1 MILSHVSL
9 TQFRNI
15 QTAEIDFS
23 DGVNVLWGDNAQ
35 GKSNILEAIYYCAR
49 GRSFRGAAEKQMIQ
63 TGAEFASFGVTYKGE
78 QDAYPENL
86 RFSFL
91 AGGRKLMERDGIRTS
106 SLMEMVGRL
115 HAILFTPQHLS
126 IVSGSPAERR
136 AFMDVAIAMCYPP
149 YIPALAAYKR
159 TLEQRNALLRDT
171 AAGGGSPDTDLF
183 GVYTRALADTGAV
196 IASIRADFVRRLGIL
211 AAQQMTAISHGR
223 DALSLRYGSS
233 GAETAPEEVPMTR
246 RAFGTEVPDAGYA
259 DTLYRR
265 LMEDLR
271 RDVLLKTTMHG
282 PHRDDIEI
290 ELSGMPARGFASQGQ
305 TRSIA
310 LSLKLAEG
318 SLSHVL
324 LGKKPVYLLDDV
336 LSELDEQRRGY
347 LLRELS
353 EEQLIITSCEPDLRV
368 RNTDI
373 SFTAHRVFRGAVKT
387 LDEED
392 FAPFVCR

>member
-1 MILSHVSL
+1 M
-9 TQFRNI
+9 QFRNI
-15 QTAEIDFS
+15 AAAEIDFAP
-23 DGVNVLWGDNAQ
+23 GVNVLWGDNAQ

-63 TGAEFASFGVTYKGE
+63 NGADFASFGVTYKGE
-78 QDAYPENL
+78 TAARPETL
-86 RFSFL
+86 SFSFL
-91 AGGRKLMERDGIRTS
+91 AGGRKVMERDGIRMT
-106 SLMEMVGRL
+106 SLMETVGRL

-149 YIPALAAYKR
+149 YIPALASYKR

-171 AAGGGSPDTDLF
+171 AADGRIPDTELF
-183 GVYTRALADTGAV
+183 GVYTRALSDAGAAV
-196 IASIRADFVRRLGIL
+196 ASIRADFVRRLGIL
-211 AAQQMTAISHGR
+211 AAEQMTAISHGR
-223 DALSLRYGSS
+223 DELSLTYVSS
-233 GAETAPEEVPMTR
+233 GAEVRAAEHPLTR
-246 RAFGTEVPDAGYA
+246 TVFGAESPDAEYA

-271 RDVLLKTTMHG
+271 RDILLKTTMHG

-290 ELSGMPARGFASQGQ
+290 GLSGMPARGFASQGQ

-310 LSLKLAEG
+310 LSLKLSEG
-318 SLSHVL
+318 TLSRIM
-324 LGKKPVYLLDDV
+324 LGEKPVYLLDDV
-336 LSELDEQRRGY
+336 LSELDESRRGY

-368 RNTDI
+368 RNADI

-392 FAPFVCR
+392 FAPFACR

>member
-1 MILSHVSL
+1 MILSHVFL
-9 TQFRNI
+9 TQFRNVAE
-15 QTAEIDFS
+15 AEIDFA

-49 GRSFRGAAEKQMIQ
+49 GRSFRGAAEKQMIK
-63 TGAEFASFGVTYKGE
+63 TGADFASFGVTYRE
-78 QDAYPENL
+78 ENAPRPENL
-86 RFSFL
+86 SFSFL
-91 AGGRKLMERDGIRTS
+91 AGGRKLMERDGIRMT

-126 IVSGSPAERR
+126 LVSGSPAERR

-171 AAGGGSPDTDLF
+171 AADGRTPDTDLF
-183 GVYTRALADTGAV
+183 GVYTRALADAGAAV
-196 IASIRADFVRRLGIL
+196 ASVRADFVRRLGLL
-211 AAQQMTAISHGR
+211 ATGQMTAISHGR
-223 DALSLRYGSS
+223 DELSLRYVPS
-233 GAETAPEEVPMTR
+233 GAEVRALEHPLTR
-246 RAFGTEVPDAGYA
+246 TVFGAEMPDTDYA

-265 LMEDLR
+265 LMDDLR
-271 RDVLLKTTMHG
+271 RDILLKTTMHG

-310 LSLKLAEG
+310 LSMKLAEG
-318 SLSHVL
+318 ALSRIM
-324 LGKKPVYLLDDV
+324 LGEKPVYLLDDV
-336 LSELDEQRRGY
+336 LSELDEGRRGY

-368 RNTDI
+368 RAADVKAD
-373 SFTAHRVFRGAVKT
+373 FTRIRIAEGRVENF
-387 LDEED
+387 
-392 FAPFVCR
+392 